1 MFLMK
6 YELLNCMFHVK
17 TELYFHADNVRGDG
31 AQLNIIS
38 LFVWSSFYKLK
49 IRLEIIEALEK
60 NQIDDV
66 INLRNLLGRS
76 EAYN

>member
-1 MFLMK
+1 
-6 YELLNCMFHVK
+6 MFHVK
-17 TELYFHADNVRGDG
+17 TELYFHADIVRGDG
-31 AQLNIIS
+31 AQLNIS

>member
-1 MFLMK
+1 ML
-6 YELLNCMFHVK
+6 
-17 TELYFHADNVRGDG
+17 TIVRGDE

-38 LFVWSSFYKLK
+38 LFVWSPFYKLT

>member
-1 MFLMK
+1 ML
-6 YELLNCMFHVK
+6 
-17 TELYFHADNVRGDG
+17 GDG
-31 AQLNIIS
+31 AQLGIIS
-38 LFVWSSFYKLK
+38 LFGVWSAFYKLK

>member
-1 MFLMK
+1 
-6 YELLNCMFHVK
+6 MFHVK
-17 TELYFHADNVRGDG
+17 TELYFHADDVRGDG
-31 AQLNIIS
+31 AYLNIS

-49 IRLEIIEALEK
+49 IRLEIIEALKK

-76 EAYN
+76 EACN

>member
-1 MFLMK
+1 MLTLCGVM
-6 YELLNCMFHVK
+6 
-17 TELYFHADNVRGDG
+17 G
-31 AQLNIIS
+31 QLNISS

>member
-1 MFLMK
+1 
-6 YELLNCMFHVK
+6 MFHVK
-17 TELYFHADNVRGDG
+17 TELYFHADIGIVRGDG

>member
-1 MFLMK
+1 ML
-6 YELLNCMFHVK
+6 
-17 TELYFHADNVRGDG
+17 TIVRGAE

-38 LFVWSSFYKLK
+38 LIVWSPFYKLT

>member
-1 MFLMK
+1 ML
-6 YELLNCMFHVK
+6 
-17 TELYFHADNVRGDG
+17 TIVR
-31 AQLNIIS
+31 AQLTIIS
-38 LFVWSSFYKLK
+38 LFVWSPFYKLK

>member
-1 MFLMK
+1 ML
-6 YELLNCMFHVK
+6 
-17 TELYFHADNVRGDG
+17 TIVRGDE

-38 LFVWSSFYKLK
+38 LFVWSPFYKLG

>member
-1 MFLMK
+1 M
-6 YELLNCMFHVK
+6 
-17 TELYFHADNVRGDG
+17 G
-31 AQLNIIS
+31 QLNISS

-66 INLRNLLGRS
+66 INLKNLLERS

>member
-1 MFLMK
+1 M
-6 YELLNCMFHVK
+6 
-17 TELYFHADNVRGDG
+17 G
-31 AQLNIIS
+31 QLNIS

-66 INLRNLLGRS
+66 INLRNLLERS

>member
-1 MFLMK
+1 MSCSIVCF
-6 YELLNCMFHVK
+6 MFHVK